1 MSGPN
6 KGEPEA
12 LVAFEPLPRLI
23 PCKTTISTRMERT
36 LVQLRR
42 AYEAVAAYAQAL
54 PAWTA
59 LIFQPLSSWET
70 CSIGTHDLSLVQN
83 DSV

>member
-23 PCKTTISTRMERT
+23 PCKTTISTRMERA

-42 AYEAVAAYAQAL
+42 ADEVVAAYAQAPGL
-54 PAWTA
+54 DRNDLLAA
-59 LIFQPLSSWET
+59 LELGNVLNWHS
-70 CSIGTHDLSLVQN
+70 
-83 DSV
+83 